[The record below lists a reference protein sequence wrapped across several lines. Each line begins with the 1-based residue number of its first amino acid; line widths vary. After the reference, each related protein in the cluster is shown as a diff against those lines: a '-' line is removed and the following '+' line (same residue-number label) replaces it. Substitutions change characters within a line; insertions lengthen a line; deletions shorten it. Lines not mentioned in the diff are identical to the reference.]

1 MKFDKRIL
9 NRAKQLDKSLS
20 LSATNQIMM
29 STGEQMIVSRLNLLV
44 SLMTLLLDDL
54 GEKNG

>member
-1 MKFDKRIL
+1 MKIDDRVLK
-9 NRAKQLDKSLS
+9 RAKQLDKTLS
-20 LSATNQIMM
+20 LSAGSQIMM
-29 STGEQMIVSRLNLLV
+29 STGEQHICVRLNLIV